1 VGQAFRSFEAEWEE
15 GEEFPVQEDLAEEP
29 RDVHAEV
36 ERGGGFVCV
45 EGGVEPCESTV
56 AG

>member
-1 VGQAFRSFEAEWEE
+1 VEE
-15 GEEFPVQEDLAEEP
+15 YLAEES

-45 EGGVEPCESTV
+45 EGGVEPCESTIV
-56 AG
+56 G